1 MTKRNKN
8 QIKVCRASGLPV
20 NLKDQDLYKE
30 HYQRLYDRVMAKYK
44 IGETDILSPEF
55 SQKLEKLFLRIQ
67 RILGK
72 KYPNIRY
79 WNYISSKLQWRMKVK
94 EHGPI
99 TIAQDRET
107 KDIVYVILDVDFP
120 G

>member
-1 MTKRNKN
+1 MKKTNKRM
-8 QIKVCRASGLPV
+8 IKVCRASGLPV
-20 NLKDQDLYKE
+20 DIRDIDGYKN
-30 HYQRLYDRVMAKYK
+30 HYQKLYDRVMAKYK
-44 IGETDILSPEF
+44 INENDILSPEF

-67 RILGK
+67 KGLGK
-72 KYPNIRY
+72 KYPNVRY
-79 WNYISSKLQWRMKVK
+79 WNFIASKLQWRMKVK

-99 TIAQDRET
+99 SVAQDRET